1 MCRQESDVLTGLRAS
16 RGRPAWAHGA
26 RAMPPLPGAL
36 GTGCDIINK
45 TGEAYSDGSRYTGG
59 ATEAPNKCV
68 VDTRTAT
75 SRR

>member
-1 MCRQESDVLTGLRAS
+1 MCRQESDVLTVLRAS

-36 GTGCDIINK
+36 GTGCDIIRRVINK

-59 ATEAPNKCV
+59 ARSAQ
-68 VDTRTAT
+68 
-75 SRR
+75 

>member
-1 MCRQESDVLTGLRAS
+1 MLSVERRCAGKRATCS
-16 RGRPAWAHGA
+16 PASAPPAVGRHGRMLGA

-59 ATEAPNKCV
+59 ATEAPNQ
-68 VDTRTAT
+68 
-75 SRR
+75 

>member
-1 MCRQESDVLTGLRAS
+1 MCRQESDVLTGLRHLAS
-16 RGRPAWAHGA
+16 APPAVGRHGA

-59 ATEAPNKCV
+59 ATEAPNQ
-68 VDTRTAT
+68 
-75 SRR
+75 